1 MKLFRKNNNFSY
13 NNTIDD
19 EVLEYDRGKLKILRG
34 YIIQNDELF
43 YQNRIT
49 QTDYENELRYLN
61 NEIEELERRYD
72 DSTD

>member
-19 EVLEYDRGKLKILRG
+19 EVLEYDREKLKILRG